1 MGLSIDDF
9 FKNEWRIGWLAKE
22 KGFTSLFHEGIEGD
36 PWFSE
41 SGHNP
46 IFQTYG
52 SQFRYSWGLNSEHA
66 IPPEIVGTNRPQ
78 KAFDKL
84 LEWAGS

>member
-1 MGLSIDDF
+1 MGRSVNDF
-9 FKNEWRIGWLAKE
+9 FRNGWRIGWLEKE

-41 SGHNP
+41 PGHNP

-66 IPPEIVGTNRPQ
+66 LPPEVVGENRPR
-78 KAFDKL
+78 KAFEKL
-84 LEWAGS
+84 LEWANS